1 MLPDYPKQLHVEYK
15 RQGDAIPLGMANV
28 YPYAIPMEMY
38 KGEPII
44 LKSKEDSEISAA
56 RRAEEKWQIFG

>member
-1 MLPDYPKQLHVEYK
+1 
-15 RQGDAIPLGMANV
+15 MANV

-38 KGEPII
+38 KGAPMI

-56 RRAEEKWQIFG
+56 RRAEEKWQILG